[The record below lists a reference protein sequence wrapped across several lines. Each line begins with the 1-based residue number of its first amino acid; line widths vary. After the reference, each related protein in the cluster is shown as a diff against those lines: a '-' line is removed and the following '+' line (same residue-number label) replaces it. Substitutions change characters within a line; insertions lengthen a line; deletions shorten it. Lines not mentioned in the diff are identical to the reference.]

1 MADLLADGPV
11 LVLSST
17 WDGAETER
25 SFVMRSL
32 AGAISGRR
40 PVVVL
45 APGPLRSPRADGLFD
60 VHQLGTASPDDR
72 SATASVDGIGTGS
85 PDDRT
90 WPLPGDARWP
100 AVDPPAMALV
110 HVDDAG
116 AMALA
121 REFAPSAPL
130 VALAGSARPVSQA
143 DALITVTPDRRDAV
157 AAANPEVASEVYD
170 TGLHVPVNPFV
181 TKRPH
186 SGIGFV
192 DYLLA
197 LSDRVGGPSN
207 DGSDPTPWVAWLAA
221 RFPRQ
226 HTMVIEDG
234 VATVWQWRSRRGA
247 IDVET
252 RTDLW
257 RLFAHARGVIDLR
270 PGPLVARECVEA
282 QLVGTPIV
290 APTGSIGA
298 EHAAFGGGLCFSN
311 VDELLRAVDSLE
323 DRGVRDQLGKQGR
336 AMAEDRYGHP
346 DRLVDRMAHIVAS
359 VEKAGPRRSR

>member
-1 MADLLADGPV
+1 MADLLTDGRV
-11 LVLSST
+11 LLLSST
-17 WDGAETER
+17 WDGAETEQ

-32 AGAISGRR
+32 AGATSRRR
-40 PVVVL
+40 PVDVVT
-45 APGPLRSPRADGLFD
+45 PGPLRSPRADGLFD
-60 VHQLGTASPDDR
+60 VHQIGTASPD
-72 SATASVDGIGTGS
+72 GIGTGSPGDRTGTAS

-90 WPLPGDARWP
+90 WPLLGDARWP
-100 AVDPPAMALV
+100 ALHPPAVVLV
-110 HVDDAG
+110 HADDGG

-121 REFAPSAPL
+121 QEFAPSAPL
-130 VALAGSARPVSQA
+130 VALAGSASPVSQA

-170 TGLHVPVNPFV
+170 TGLHVPINPFV

-192 DYLLA
+192 DYLLV
-197 LSDRVGGPSN
+197 LTDRAGGSGS

-226 HTMVIEDG
+226 HTVVIEDG

-282 QLVGTPIV
+282 QLVGTPVV

-298 EHAAFGGGLCFSN
+298 EHGAAGGGLCFSN
-311 VDELLRAVDSLE
+311 VDELLRAVASLE
-323 DRGVRDQLGKQGR
+323 DRGVRDKLGKQGR
-336 AMAEDRYGHP
+336 TMAEDRYGHP
-346 DRLVDRMAHIVAS
+346 DRLVDRMAHIVAA